1 MASRTRTLMVVL
13 ALGGLLAAGV
23 STYVHLQMLTDPGY
37 LSFCD
42 INARISCSDVYQSRY
57 GSVAGVPVALG
68 GVIWFV
74 GVLLLAFAATSAPQE
89 SRTNVGGYL
98 IVWSTVG
105 LAISMYMAYASFIVL
120 QTVCLLCV
128 AVYIAVI
135 GIFLLAGSVPATPL
149 TNIPL
154 AVISDLGRL
163 LRRPV
168 GLAVCVGFI
177 VGSFGSLVWFS
188 GQETASKREAVLQT
202 DGRDVLADE
211 TLASSDTGQSE
222 FERFWESQSRIE
234 FVIPGSKTERRVAVV
249 VVKFNDYQ
257 CPACANT
264 DRLYGPIFDK
274 YESSHPGAVEQ
285 VTLDYPLDPE
295 CNDGSSNGPHDSA
308 CEAAVAVRLARAVS
322 TDAETRMKRWLYS
335 NQQTLSRDGIVEAL
349 TDIAGVDGGS
359 FSARYDVEIEEV
371 RRDIALG
378 EELPV
383 EATPT
388 YVING
393 IVLKGGLAPQFFDAA
408 IAYELGRTED
418 LQ

>member
-13 ALGGLLAAGV
+13 ALGGLLAAGA

-42 INARISCSDVYQSRY
+42 INTRISCSDVYQSRY

-68 GVIWFV
+68 GTIWFI
-74 GVLLLAFAATSAPQE
+74 GVLLLVFAATTAPQE

-105 LAISMYMAYASFIVL
+105 LAIAMYMAYASFVVL

-135 GIFLLAGSVPATPL
+135 GIFLLAGSVPAIPL
-149 TNIPL
+149 MKVPL
-154 AVISDLGRL
+154 AVVGDFGRL
-163 LRRPV
+163 LRRPI
-168 GLAVCVGFI
+168 GLAICSVFI
-177 VGSFGSLVWFS
+177 AGIIGSLVWFS
-188 GQETASKREAVLQT
+188 GQATPLTQEAVLQT
-202 DGRDVLADE
+202 DGREALAGE
-211 TLASSDTGQSE
+211 TSARSDTGQSE
-222 FERFWESQSRIE
+222 FERFWESQPRIE
-234 FVIPGSKTERRVAVV
+234 FVIPGLNTEQRAAVV

-274 YESSHPGAVEQ
+274 YESSHPGSVEQ

-308 CEAAVAVRLARAVS
+308 CEAAVAVRLARSVS

-359 FSARYDVEIEEV
+359 FAARYDVEIEEV

-378 EELPV
+378 EGVPV

-388 YVING
+388 YIING
-393 IVLKGGLAPQFFDAA
+393 IVLQGGLAPQFFDAA

>member
-13 ALGGLLAAGV
+13 ALGGLLAAGA

-42 INARISCSDVYQSRY
+42 INTRISCSDVYQSRY
-57 GSVAGVPVALG
+57 GTVAGVPVALG
-68 GVIWFV
+68 GGIWFI
-74 GVLLLAFAATSAPQE
+74 GVLLLVFAATTAPQE

-105 LAISMYMAYASFIVL
+105 LAIAMYMAYASFVVL

-135 GIFLLAGSVPATPL
+135 GIFLLAGSVPAIPL
-149 TNIPL
+149 MKVPL
-154 AVISDLGRL
+154 AVVGDLGRL
-163 LRRPV
+163 LRRPI
-168 GLAVCVGFI
+168 GLAICSVFI
-177 VGSFGSLVWFS
+177 AGIIGSLVWFS
-188 GQETASKREAVLQT
+188 GQAILSTQEAVLQT
-202 DGRDVLADE
+202 DGREASAGE
-211 TLASSDTGQSE
+211 TSARSDTGQSE
-222 FERFWESQSRIE
+222 FERFWESQPRIE
-234 FVIPGSKTERRVAVV
+234 FVIPDLNTEQRAAVI

-274 YESSHPGAVEQ
+274 YESSHPGSVEQ

-308 CEAAVAVRLARAVS
+308 CEAAVAVRLARSVS
-322 TDAETRMKRWLYS
+322 TDAEIRMKRWLYS

-349 TDIAGVDGGS
+349 IDIAGVDGG
-359 FSARYDVEIEEV
+359 FFAARYDVEIEEV

-378 EELPV
+378 EGVPV

-388 YVING
+388 YIING
-393 IVLKGGLAPQFFDAA
+393 IVLQGGLAPQFFDAA